1 MSDPQQN
8 AAAAAAPAP
17 KQSNGKRRALMTLIV
32 LVIIIAAIAYG
43 LYYFLVARFHEATDD
58 AYVNG
63 NVVQITPQ
71 VVGTVISVNAD
82 DTQTVK
88 IGDPLVALDPADSK
102 VALDQAE
109 ANLAQTVRQVRTF
122 FVNNNQ
128 YEAQVALR
136 KS

>member
-1 MSDPQQN
+1 M
-8 AAAAAAPAP
+8 
-17 KQSNGKRRALMTLIV
+17 
-32 LVIIIAAIAYG
+32 
-43 LYYFLVARFHEATDD
+43 
-58 AYVNG
+58 NG

-71 VVGTVISVNAD
+71 VVGTVISVNTD

-88 IGDPLVALDPADSK
+88 VGDPLVVLDPADSK

-128 YEAQVALR
+128 SSTRRRSHCAAR
-136 KS
+136 ICRARRTI